1 MSFWDLSD
9 NSSAADTGTE
19 YEIPGGNME
28 PIPDGSS
35 VLAMVDQANWRKK
48 DKDDPSS
55 PEYIELRWNII
66 EPAQYKNRKI
76 FHKLW
81 VTDLDPSAK
90 DKQKATAKR
99 DKARKMLAAIDA
111 NAGGKL
117 TRNPGIP
124 TAEQLGVALIDKP
137 MVITLMTWEVS
148 DSRGTASG
156 NWVSAVSPKS
166 RGVDVK
172 DAAPKRPSASASRD
186 DDFGARSGGSSGGF
200 SGQRS
205 GGYEDDGSEIPF

>member
-1 MSFWDLSD
+1 MSFWNLSTGE
-9 NSSAADTGTE
+9 SATDTGTE

-35 VLAMVDQANWRKK
+35 VLAIIDEAKWKKK
-48 DKDDPSS
+48 DQNDPAS
-55 PEYIELRWNII
+55 PEYIELRWTIM
-66 EPAQYKNRKI
+66 EPAQYKNRKV

-81 VTDLDPSAK
+81 VTDLDPGAK
-90 DKQKATAKR
+90 DKTKAIAKQ

-117 TRNPGIP
+117 SRSPGIP
-124 TAEQLGVALIDKP
+124 TDETMGVALLNKP

-156 NWVSAVSPKS
+156 NWVSAVSPKT
-166 RGVDVK
+166 RGVEVK
-172 DAAPKRPSASASRD
+172 EAAPKRQSAAASASRD
-186 DDFGARSGGSSGGF
+186 DDFGEKPAQYKSYA
-200 SGQRS
+200 Q
-205 GGYEDDGSEIPF
+205 DDDSDIPF